1 MTQPL
6 MLIPI
11 RMTLHSSSRLR
22 STSYITCQA
31 LVSITK
37 TLSGAETSNPLCRL
51 GSARR
56 PEFVPMTQPL
66 MLIPIRMTLHSTS
79 RLRST
84 SSMNLPSSGL
94 NHLDVERSRN
104 VIEQKLFQVMNQK
117 ESVLRVKVPVVERS
131 RDDNAQDLVPM

>member
-11 RMTLHSSSRLR
+11 RMTLHSS
-22 STSYITCQA
+22 
-31 LVSITK
+31 
-37 TLSGAETSNPLCRL
+37 
-51 GSARR
+51 
-56 PEFVPMTQPL
+56 
-66 MLIPIRMTLHSTS
+66 S

-117 ESVLRVKVPVVERS
+117 ESVLRVRIPVVERS
-131 RDDNAQDLVPM
+131 RDDNCMVRSTTSLFHRNTFQDVERSRNVNRQELLLL